1 MIMMNRKR
9 AKLIALAGIAGL
21 LALPGAANAR
31 ATFID
36 DADHAEL
43 LERLG
48 RMTVGV
54 ARATHSVLSGRPMNS
69 AAAAADTE
77 SNGDAEAV
85 AATNAPGGVTRADDG
100 SFVIDGNIRITGE
113 GTQAS
118 PYRVP
123 WDLLV
128 AAQRVYDPRSGKEDA
143 PEWAK
148 MLDGKHVRVSGYL
161 LFPVVRDDVDELL
174 LMMNQWDGCCLGLPP
189 SAYDAVEVRLE
200 RPQRVS
206 RWTTNFGTLTG
217 KFQWDPYLSAGWLV
231 GLYVITDAKLS
242 DESGRNMP
250 DHE

>member
-1 MIMMNRKR
+1 MMIKRNRVQLSVL
-9 AKLIALAGIAGL
+9 AALAGL
-21 LALPGAANAR
+21 LALPAAGAR
-31 ATFID
+31 AS
-36 DADHAEL
+36 DADTGDHDEL

-48 RMTVGV
+48 RMTAGV
-54 ARATHSVLSGRPMNS
+54 ARATHSMLAGRPIDGSTALADAEDNGAAERP
-69 AAAAADTE
+69 AAA
-77 SNGDAEAV
+77 
-85 AATNAPGGVTRADDG
+85 GGVTRTDDG
-100 SFVIDGNIRITGE
+100 AIIVDGNIRITGE

-123 WDLLV
+123 WDLLLN
-128 AAQRVYDPRSGKEDA
+128 AQRVYDPRSGKEDA
-143 PEWAK
+143 PEWVK
-148 MLDGKHVRVSGYL
+148 LLDGKHVRISGYL

-189 SAYDAVEVRLE
+189 TAYDAVEVRLE

-231 GLYVITDAKLS
+231 GLYLITDAKLS

-250 DHE
+250 DH

>member
-1 MIMMNRKR
+1 MMMNRTR
-9 AKLIALAGIAGL
+9 AKLIAMTGIAGL
-21 LALPGAANAR
+21 LALPGATNAVL
-31 ATFID
+31 AD
-36 DADHAEL
+36 SGDADQREL
-43 LERLG
+43 LDRLG
-48 RMTVGV
+48 RMTAGV
-54 ARATHSVLSGRPMNS
+54 ARATHSMLSGRPMNGATAS
-69 AAAAADTE
+69 ADAE
-77 SNGDAEAV
+77 SNGDAGSD
-85 AATNAPGGVTRADDG
+85 AAADGPAGGMARAEDG
-100 SFVIDGNIRITGE
+100 SIVVDGNIRITGE

-128 AAQRVYDPRSGKEDA
+128 AAQRVYDPRSGKEAA

-189 SAYDAVEVRLE
+189 TAYDAVEVRLE

-250 DHE
+250 DH

>member
-1 MIMMNRKR
+1 MAMMNRKR

-31 ATFID
+31 GISAD

-48 RMTVGV
+48 RMTAGV
-54 ARATHSVLSGRPMNS
+54 ARATHSALSGRPFNG
-69 AAAAADTE
+69 AAATGDAE
-77 SNGDAEAV
+77 SNGDDKAV
-85 AATNAPGGVTRADDG
+85 ATTDAPAGSMTRADDG
-100 SFVIDGNIRITGE
+100 SFVIDGIRITGE

-128 AAQRVYDPRSGKEDA
+128 AAQRVYDPRAGNEDA
-143 PEWAK
+143 PEWVK
-148 MLDGKHVRVSGYL
+148 LLDGKHVRISGFL

-189 SAYDAVEVRLE
+189 TAYDAVEVRLE

-250 DHE
+250 DH